1 MIATRLPLNLG
12 PIHFIGIGG
21 IGMSG
26 IAEVLLNLG
35 YSVQGSDIKKT
46 NITVRLSSLGVN
58 IFYEHD
64 TDNVANCSVV
74 VISSAIRKDNL
85 ELAFAKQLGIPI
97 VSRAEMLAELMRMK
111 LNIVVAGSHGKTTT
125 TSLVASIAELGTLD
139 PTVINGGVIKAYGSN
154 ARLGEGEWMVVEADE
169 SDGSFN
175 KLPVTVAIVTNI
187 DKEHLDYYS
196 SFLKLKRAFQT
207 FISSVPFYGVAI
219 CCIDDK
225 NVASVISRVRDR
237 KIITY
242 GFSEKADI
250 TIRNLQVNEHG
261 TRFDLDDKIA
271 NIYLR
276 DFYLPMIGR
285 HNALNACAAI
295 LAASNLSIPIKF
307 IKNAL
312 AKFEGVSRRFT
323 RVGFFNGATII
334 DDYAHHPAEIEAV
347 ISAAKAIAKGRVIV
361 VHQPHRFSRL
371 RALFLDFKKCFRD
384 ADILGVAPVFAAGEL
399 KSDGPDSKTL
409 IKSVVMNKKSKVEYI
424 EDDVSFK
431 KFLKNNCDKGDIFLS
446 LGAGSITNW
455 VNNLSFLMDKP
466 GHQYNE

>member
-26 IAEVLLNLG
+26 IAEVLVNLG

-46 NITVRLSSLGVN
+46 NITVRLASLGVKT
-58 IFYEHD
+58 FYEHD
-64 TDNVANCSVV
+64 KENVSNCSVV
-74 VISSAIRKDNL
+74 VISSAIGKDNI

-125 TSLVASIAELGTLD
+125 TSLVASIAEVGNLD

-175 KLPVTVAIVTNI
+175 KLPATVAIVTNI

-196 SFLKLKRAFQT
+196 SFLNLKRAFER

-225 NVASVISRVRDR
+225 NVANVISNVKDR

-242 GFSEKADI
+242 GFSEKADF
-250 TIRNLQVNEHG
+250 TIRNLRICEQG
-261 TRFDLDDKIA
+261 TRFDLDDKVA
-271 NIYLR
+271 NIYMR
-276 DFYLPMIGR
+276 HYYLPKIC
-285 HNALNACAAI
+285 NYYLFQK
-295 LAASNLSIPIKF
+295 LSP
-307 IKNAL
+307 
-312 AKFEGVSRRFT
+312 
-323 RVGFFNGATII
+323 RV
-334 DDYAHHPAEIEAV
+334 
-347 ISAAKAIAKGRVIV
+347 
-361 VHQPHRFSRL
+361 
-371 RALFLDFKKCFRD
+371 
-384 ADILGVAPVFAAGEL
+384 
-399 KSDGPDSKTL
+399 
-409 IKSVVMNKKSKVEYI
+409 
-424 EDDVSFK
+424 
-431 KFLKNNCDKGDIFLS
+431 
-446 LGAGSITNW
+446 
-455 VNNLSFLMDKP
+455 
-466 GHQYNE
+466 

>member
-26 IAEVLLNLG
+26 IAEILVNLG

-46 NITVRLSSLGVN
+46 HITERLSTLSVK
-58 IFYEHD
+58 IFYDHD
-64 TDNVANCSVV
+64 KENVSNCSVV
-74 VISSAIRKDNL
+74 VISSAIKKENI
-85 ELAFAKQLGIPI
+85 ELSFAKQLGIPI

-125 TSLVASIAELGTLD
+125 TSLVASIAEAGNLD

-154 ARLGEGEWMVVEADE
+154 ARLGDGDWMVVEADE

-187 DKEHLDYYS
+187 DKEHLDYYG
-196 SFLKLKRAFQT
+196 SFPNLKQAFER
-207 FISSVPFYGVAI
+207 FISSVPFYGIAI

-225 NVASVISRVRDR
+225 NVAKVISHVKDR

-242 GFSEKADI
+242 GFSENADI
-250 TIRNLQVNEHG
+250 TIRNISVDEKG
-261 TRFDLDDKIA
+261 TRFDLDDKIT

-276 DFYLPMIGR
+276 DFHLPMIGQ

-295 LAASNLSIPIKF
+295 LAASNLSIPLKF
-307 IKNAL
+307 IKDAL
-312 AKFEGVSRRFT
+312 GKFEGVARRFT
-323 RVGFFNGATII
+323 RIGFFNGATII
-334 DDYAHHPAEIEAV
+334 DDYAHHPAEIKAV
-347 ISAAKAIAKGRVIV
+347 ISAAKEIATRRIIV

-371 RALFLDFKKCFRD
+371 KSLFTDFSKCFRD
-384 ADILGVAPVFAAGEL
+384 ADIVGITPVFAAGEPQI
-399 KSDGPDSKTL
+399 SDFDSKTL
-409 IKSVVMNKKSKVEYI
+409 INSVTRSGMQKVEYV
-424 EDDVSFK
+424 ENEASFSR
-431 KFLKNNCDKGDIFLS
+431 FLRNNCNKGDIFLT
-446 LGAGSITNW
+446 LGAGSITSW
-455 VNNLSFLMDKP
+455 VNNLPFLANNP
-466 GHQYNE
+466 GHE

>member
-26 IAEVLLNLG
+26 IAEVLVNLG

-46 NITVRLSSLGVN
+46 NITVRLASLGVKT
-58 IFYEHD
+58 FYEHD
-64 TDNVANCSVV
+64 RENVSNCSVV
-74 VISSAIRKDNL
+74 VISSAIGKDNI

-125 TSLVASIAELGTLD
+125 TSLVASIAEVGNLD

-175 KLPVTVAIVTNI
+175 KLPATVAIVTNI

-196 SFLKLKRAFQT
+196 SFLNLKRAFER

-225 NVASVISRVRDR
+225 HVAKVISNVKDR

-250 TIRNLQVNEHG
+250 TIRNLRIDEQG
-261 TRFDLDDKIA
+261 TRFDLDDKVA

-276 DFYLPMIGR
+276 DFYLPMIGQ
-285 HNALNACAAI
+285 HNALNA
-295 LAASNLSIPIKF
+295 
-307 IKNAL
+307 
-312 AKFEGVSRRFT
+312 
-323 RVGFFNGATII
+323 
-334 DDYAHHPAEIEAV
+334 
-347 ISAAKAIAKGRVIV
+347 
-361 VHQPHRFSRL
+361 
-371 RALFLDFKKCFRD
+371 
-384 ADILGVAPVFAAGEL
+384 
-399 KSDGPDSKTL
+399 
-409 IKSVVMNKKSKVEYI
+409 
-424 EDDVSFK
+424 
-431 KFLKNNCDKGDIFLS
+431 
-446 LGAGSITNW
+446 
-455 VNNLSFLMDKP
+455 
-466 GHQYNE
+466 

>member
-26 IAEVLLNLG
+26 IAEVLVNLG

-46 NITVRLSSLGVN
+46 NITDRLSSLGAKIFNEHHGENVN
-58 IFYEHD
+58 
-64 TDNVANCSVV
+64 NCSVV
-74 VISSAIRKDNL
+74 VISSAIRKNNI
-85 ELAFAKQLGIPI
+85 ELAFAKQLAIPI

-125 TSLVASIAELGTLD
+125 TSLVASIAEVGNLD

-196 SFLKLKRAFQT
+196 SFLNLKRAFES

-225 NVASVISRVRDR
+225 NVAHVISHVKDR

-250 TIRNLQVNEHG
+250 TIRNLRVNEQG

-276 DFYLPMIGR
+276 DFYLPMIGQ
-285 HNALNACAAI
+285 HNVLNAYAAI
-295 LAASNLSIPIKF
+295 LAASNLAIPIKF
-307 IKNAL
+307 IKSAL

-323 RVGFFNGATII
+323 KIGFFNGAIII

-347 ISAAKAIAKGRVIV
+347 IFAAKEIAKRRIIV

-371 RALFLDFKKCFRD
+371 KSLFKDFKKCFRE
-384 ADILGVAPVFAAGEL
+384 ADILGVTPVFAAGEA
-399 KSDGPDSKTL
+399 KVKGFDSKAL
-409 IKSVVMNKKSKVEYI
+409 IKSVTRNKAQKVEYI
-424 EDDVSFK
+424 EDEVSFSR
-431 KFLKNNCDKGDIFLS
+431 FLKNNCNRGDIFLA

-455 VNNLSFLMDKP
+455 VNNLSFLEDKP
-466 GHQYNE
+466 

>member
-26 IAEVLLNLG
+26 IAEILVNLG

-46 NITVRLSSLGVN
+46 HITERLSTLNVK
-58 IFYEHD
+58 IFYDHD
-64 TDNVANCSVV
+64 KENVSNCSVV
-74 VISSAIRKDNL
+74 VISSAIKKENI
-85 ELAFAKQLGIPI
+85 ELSFAKQLGIPI

-125 TSLVASIAELGTLD
+125 TSLVASIAEAGNLD

-154 ARLGEGEWMVVEADE
+154 ARLGEGDWMVVEADE

-187 DKEHLDYYS
+187 DKEHLDYYG
-196 SFLKLKRAFQT
+196 SFPNLKQAFER
-207 FISSVPFYGVAI
+207 FISSVPFYGIAI

-225 NVASVISRVRDR
+225 NVAKVISHVKDR

-242 GFSEKADI
+242 GFSENADI
-250 TIRNLQVNEHG
+250 TIRNISVDEKG
-261 TRFDLDDKIA
+261 TRFDLDDKIT

-276 DFYLPMIGR
+276 DFHLPMIGQ

-295 LAASNLSIPIKF
+295 LAASNLSIPLKF
-307 IKNAL
+307 IKDAL
-312 AKFEGVSRRFT
+312 GKFEGVARRFT
-323 RVGFFNGATII
+323 RIGFFNGATII
-334 DDYAHHPAEIEAV
+334 DDYAHHPAEIKAV
-347 ISAAKAIAKGRVIV
+347 ISAAKEIATRRIIV

-371 RALFLDFKKCFRD
+371 KSLFTDFSKCFRD
-384 ADILGVAPVFAAGEL
+384 ADIVGITPVFAAGEPQI
-399 KSDGPDSKTL
+399 SGFDSKTL
-409 IKSVVMNKKSKVEYI
+409 INSVTRSGMQKVEYV
-424 EDDVSFK
+424 ENEASFSR
-431 KFLKNNCDKGDIFLS
+431 FLRNNCNKGDIFLT
-446 LGAGSITNW
+446 LGAGSITSW
-455 VNNLSFLMDKP
+455 VNNLPFLANNP
-466 GHQYNE
+466 GHE

>member
-26 IAEVLLNLG
+26 IAEILVNLG

-46 NITVRLSSLGVN
+46 HITERLSTLSVK
-58 IFYEHD
+58 IFYDHD
-64 TDNVANCSVV
+64 KENVSNCSVV
-74 VISSAIRKDNL
+74 VISSAIKKENI
-85 ELAFAKQLGIPI
+85 ELSFAKQLGIPI

-125 TSLVASIAELGTLD
+125 TSLVASIAEAGNLD

-154 ARLGEGEWMVVEADE
+154 ARLGEGDWMVVEADE

-187 DKEHLDYYS
+187 DKEHLDYYG
-196 SFLKLKRAFQT
+196 SFPNLKQAFER
-207 FISSVPFYGVAI
+207 FISSVPFYGIAI

-225 NVASVISRVRDR
+225 NVAKVISHVKDR

-242 GFSEKADI
+242 GFSENADI
-250 TIRNLQVNEHG
+250 TIRNISVDEKG
-261 TRFDLDDKIA
+261 TRFDLDDKIT

-276 DFYLPMIGR
+276 DFHLPMIGQ

-295 LAASNLSIPIKF
+295 LAASNLSIPLKF
-307 IKNAL
+307 IKDAL
-312 AKFEGVSRRFT
+312 GKFEGVARRFT
-323 RVGFFNGATII
+323 RIGFFNGATII
-334 DDYAHHPAEIEAV
+334 DDYAHHPAEIKAV
-347 ISAAKAIAKGRVIV
+347 ISAAKEIATRRIIV

-371 RALFLDFKKCFRD
+371 KSLFTDFSKCFRD
-384 ADILGVAPVFAAGEL
+384 ADIVGITPVFAAGEPQI
-399 KSDGPDSKTL
+399 SGFDSKTL
-409 IKSVVMNKKSKVEYI
+409 INSVTRSGMQKVEYV
-424 EDDVSFK
+424 ENEASFSR
-431 KFLKNNCDKGDIFLS
+431 FLRNNCNKGDIFLT
-446 LGAGSITNW
+446 LGAGSITSW
-455 VNNLSFLMDKP
+455 VNNLPFLANNP
-466 GHQYNE
+466 GRE

>member
-26 IAEVLLNLG
+26 IAEILVNLG

-46 NITVRLSSLGVN
+46 HITERLSTLSVK
-58 IFYEHD
+58 IFYDHD
-64 TDNVANCSVV
+64 KENVSNCSVV
-74 VISSAIRKDNL
+74 VISSAIRKENI
-85 ELAFAKQLGIPI
+85 ELSFAKQLGIPI

-125 TSLVASIAELGTLD
+125 TSLVASIAEAGNLD

-154 ARLGEGEWMVVEADE
+154 ARLGEGDWMVVEADE

-187 DKEHLDYYS
+187 DKEHLDYYG
-196 SFLKLKRAFQT
+196 SFPNLKQAFER
-207 FISSVPFYGVAI
+207 FISSVPFYGIAI

-225 NVASVISRVRDR
+225 NVAKVISHVKDR

-242 GFSEKADI
+242 GFSENADI
-250 TIRNLQVNEHG
+250 TIRNISVDEKG
-261 TRFDLDDKIA
+261 TRFDLDDKIT

-276 DFYLPMIGR
+276 DFHLPMIGQ

-295 LAASNLSIPIKF
+295 LAASNLSIPLKF
-307 IKNAL
+307 IKDAL
-312 AKFEGVSRRFT
+312 GKFEGVARRFT
-323 RVGFFNGATII
+323 RIGFFNGATII
-334 DDYAHHPAEIEAV
+334 DDYAHHPAEIKAV
-347 ISAAKAIAKGRVIV
+347 ISAAKEIATRRIIV

-371 RALFLDFKKCFRD
+371 KSLFTDFSKCFRD
-384 ADILGVAPVFAAGEL
+384 ADIVGITPVFAAGEPQI
-399 KSDGPDSKTL
+399 SGFDSKTL
-409 IKSVVMNKKSKVEYI
+409 INSVTRSGMQKVEYV
-424 EDDVSFK
+424 ENEASFSR
-431 KFLKNNCDKGDIFLS
+431 FLRNNCNKGDIFLT
-446 LGAGSITNW
+446 LGAGSITSW
-455 VNNLSFLMDKP
+455 VNNLPFLANNP
-466 GHQYNE
+466 GRE

>member
-276 DFYLPMIGR
+276 DFHLPMIGR

-371 RALFLDFKKCFRD
+371 RSLFLDFKKCFRD
-384 ADILGVAPVFAAGEL
+384 ADILGIAPVFAAGEL
-399 KSDGPDSKTL
+399 KIDGPDSKTL

>member
-26 IAEVLLNLG
+26 IAEVLVNLG

-46 NITVRLSSLGVN
+46 NITVRLASLGVKT
-58 IFYEHD
+58 FYEHD
-64 TDNVANCSVV
+64 RENVSNCSVV
-74 VISSAIRKDNL
+74 VISSAIGKDNI

-125 TSLVASIAELGTLD
+125 TSLVASIAEVGNLD

-175 KLPVTVAIVTNI
+175 KLPATVAIVTNI

-196 SFLKLKRAFQT
+196 SFLNLKRAFER

-225 NVASVISRVRDR
+225 NVANVISNVKDR

-250 TIRNLQVNEHG
+250 TIRNLRVGEQG
-261 TRFDLDDKIA
+261 TRFDLDDKVA

-276 DFYLPMIGR
+276 DFYLPMIGQ

-295 LAASNLSIPIKF
+295 LAASNLSVPIKF
-307 IKNAL
+307 IKSAL

-323 RVGFFNGATII
+323 RIGFFNGATII
-334 DDYAHHPAEIEAV
+334 DDYAHHPVEIEAV
-347 ISAAKAIAKGRVIV
+347 ISAAKAITNGRIIV

-371 RALFLDFKKCFRD
+371 RSLFKDFKKCFRG
-384 ADILGVAPVFAAGEL
+384 ADILGIAPVFAAGEHQL
-399 KSDGPDSKTL
+399 DGFDSKTL
-409 IKSVVMNKKSKVEYI
+409 IKSFTKKETQKVEYI
-424 EDDVSFK
+424 EDEVSFS
-431 KFLKNNCDKGDIFLS
+431 KFLKTNCNRGDIFLT

-455 VNNLSFLMDKP
+455 VNNLSFLSDEN
-466 GHQYNE
+466 GHE

>member
-26 IAEVLLNLG
+26 IAEILVNLG

-46 NITVRLSSLGVN
+46 NITERLSSLGVKVS
-58 IFYEHD
+58 YDHYKE
-64 TDNVANCSVV
+64 NVSNCSVV
-74 VISSAIRKDNL
+74 VISSAIRKENI
-85 ELAFAKQLGIPI
+85 ELSFAKQLGIPI
-97 VSRAEMLAELMRMK
+97 VSRAEMLAELMRMR

-125 TSLVASIAELGTLD
+125 TSLVASIAEAGNLD

-196 SFLKLKRAFQT
+196 SFQNLKSAFER
-207 FISSVPFYGVAI
+207 FISSVPFYGLAI
-219 CCIDDK
+219 CCVDDK
-225 NVASVISRVRDR
+225 NVAKVVSSVKDR

-242 GFSEKADI
+242 GFSENADI
-250 TIRNLQVNEHG
+250 TIRNLSVDEEG
-261 TRFDLDDKIA
+261 TRFDLDDKIT

-276 DFYLPMIGR
+276 DFYLPMVGE

-295 LAASNLSIPIKF
+295 LAASNLSIPLKF
-307 IKNAL
+307 VKDAL

-323 RVGFFNGATII
+323 RIGYFNGATII
-334 DDYAHHPAEIEAV
+334 DDYAHHPAEIKAV
-347 ISAAKAIAKGRVIV
+347 ISAAKKIAKRKIIV

-371 RALFLDFKKCFRD
+371 KSLFTHYKKCFKD
-384 ADILGVAPVFAAGEL
+384 ADILGITPIFAAGEP
-399 KSDGPDSKTL
+399 KIDGFDSKTL
-409 IKSVVMNKKSKVEYI
+409 ISSIIRNETQKVEFI
-424 EDDVSFK
+424 EDEASFSI
-431 KFLKNNCDKGDIFLS
+431 FLKNNCNKGDIFLT
-446 LGAGSITNW
+446 LGAGSITSW
-455 VNNLSFLMDKP
+455 VNNLSFLENKP
-466 GHQYNE
+466 GH

>member
-26 IAEVLLNLG
+26 IAEVLVNLG
-35 YSVQGSDIKKT
+35 YYVQGSDIKKT
-46 NITVRLSSLGVN
+46 NITVRLASLGVKT
-58 IFYEHD
+58 FYEHD
-64 TDNVANCSVV
+64 RENVRNCSVV
-74 VISSAIRKDNL
+74 VISSAIGKDNI
-85 ELAFAKQLGIPI
+85 ELAFAKQLGIPV

-125 TSLVASIAELGTLD
+125 TSLVASIAEVGNLD

-154 ARLGEGEWMVVEADE
+154 ARLGEGDWMVVEADE

-175 KLPVTVAIVTNI
+175 KLPATVAIVTNI

-196 SFLKLKRAFQT
+196 SFLNLKRAFER

-225 NVASVISRVRDR
+225 NVANVISNVKDR

-242 GFSEKADI
+242 GFSEKADF
-250 TIRNLQVNEHG
+250 TIRNLRVGEQG
-261 TRFDLDDKIA
+261 TRFDLDDKVA

-276 DFYLPMIGR
+276 DFYLPMIGQ

-295 LAASNLSIPIKF
+295 LAASNLSVPIKF
-307 IKNAL
+307 IKSAL

-323 RVGFFNGATII
+323 RIGFFNGAMII
-334 DDYAHHPAEIEAV
+334 DDYAHHPVEIEAV
-347 ISAAKAIAKGRVIV
+347 ISAAKAITNGRIIV

-371 RALFLDFKKCFRD
+371 RSLFEDFKKCFKG
-384 ADILGVAPVFAAGEL
+384 ADILGITPVFAAGEHQL
-399 KSDGPDSKTL
+399 DGFDSETL
-409 IKSVVMNKKSKVEYI
+409 IKSFAKKETQKVEYI
-424 EDDVSFK
+424 EDEVSFN
-431 KFLKNNCDKGDIFLS
+431 KFLKTNCNRDDIFLT

-455 VNNLSFLMDKP
+455 VNNLSFLSDEN
-466 GHQYNE
+466 GNE

>member
-26 IAEVLLNLG
+26 IAEVLFNLG

-276 DFYLPMIGR
+276 DFHLPMIGR

-384 ADILGVAPVFAAGEL
+384 ADILGIAPVFAAGEL
-399 KSDGPDSKTL
+399 KIDGPDSKAL
-409 IKSVVMNKKSKVEYI
+409 IKSVVMNEKSKVEYI

>member
-1 MIATRLPLNLG
+1 MIATRLPLSLG

-26 IAEVLLNLG
+26 IAEVLVNLG
-35 YSVQGSDIKKT
+35 YSIQGSDIKKT
-46 NITVRLSSLGVN
+46 KITARLSSLGIK

-64 TDNVANCSVV
+64 RDNVSNSSVV
-74 VISSAIRKDNL
+74 VISSAIRKDNI
-85 ELAFAKQLGIPI
+85 ELAFAKGLGIPI

-125 TSLVASIAELGTLD
+125 TSLVASIAEVGNLD

-196 SFLKLKRAFQT
+196 NFLNLKRAFEK

-225 NVASVISRVRDR
+225 NVSSVISQVNDR

-242 GFSEKADI
+242 GFSERADV
-250 TIRNLQVNEHG
+250 TIRNLTVSERG
-261 TRFDLDDKIA
+261 TRFDLDDKVA

-276 DFYLPMIGR
+276 DFYLPMIGQ

-307 IKNAL
+307 IKSAL

-323 RVGFFNGATII
+323 RVGFFNGASII

-347 ISAAKAIAKGRVIV
+347 ISAAKAIVTGKIIV

-371 RALFLDFKKCFRD
+371 RSLYRDFKKCFRD
-384 ADILGVAPVFAAGEL
+384 ADVLGIAPVFAAGEP
-399 KSDGPDSKTL
+399 KIDGFDSQNL
-409 IKSVVMNKKSKVEYI
+409 IKSVSSNKTQKVEYI
-424 EDDVSFK
+424 EDEASFS
-431 KFLKNNCDKGDIFLS
+431 KFLKNNCNKGDIFLT

-455 VNNLSFLMDKP
+455 VNSLSFLMDNP
-466 GHQYNE
+466 GQEYNE

>member
-26 IAEVLLNLG
+26 IAEILVNLG

-46 NITVRLSSLGVN
+46 HITERLSTLSVK
-58 IFYEHD
+58 IFYDHD
-64 TDNVANCSVV
+64 KENVSNCSVV
-74 VISSAIRKDNL
+74 VISSAIKKENI
-85 ELAFAKQLGIPI
+85 ELSFAKQLGIPI

-125 TSLVASIAELGTLD
+125 TSLVASIAEAGNLD

-154 ARLGEGEWMVVEADE
+154 ARLGDGDWMVVEADE

-187 DKEHLDYYS
+187 DKEHLDYYG
-196 SFLKLKRAFQT
+196 SFPNLKQAFER

-225 NVASVISRVRDR
+225 NVAKVISHVKDR

-242 GFSEKADI
+242 GFSENADI
-250 TIRNLQVNEHG
+250 TIRNISVDEKG
-261 TRFDLDDKIA
+261 TRFDLDDKIT

-276 DFYLPMIGR
+276 DFHLPMIGQ

-295 LAASNLSIPIKF
+295 LAASNLSIPLKF
-307 IKNAL
+307 IKDAL
-312 AKFEGVSRRFT
+312 GKFEGVARRFT
-323 RVGFFNGATII
+323 RIGFFNGATII
-334 DDYAHHPAEIEAV
+334 DDYAHHPAEIKAV
-347 ISAAKAIAKGRVIV
+347 ISAAKEIATRRIIV

-371 RALFLDFKKCFRD
+371 KSLFTDFSKCFRD
-384 ADILGVAPVFAAGEL
+384 ADIVGITPVFAAGETQI
-399 KSDGPDSKTL
+399 SGFDSKTL
-409 IKSVVMNKKSKVEYI
+409 INSVTRSGIQKVEYV
-424 EDDVSFK
+424 ENEASFSR
-431 KFLKNNCDKGDIFLS
+431 FLRNNCNKGDIFLT
-446 LGAGSITNW
+446 LGAGSITSW
-455 VNNLSFLMDKP
+455 VNNLPFLANNP
-466 GHQYNE
+466 GHEINE

>member
-26 IAEVLLNLG
+26 IAEVLFNLG

-125 TSLVASIAELGTLD
+125 TSLVASIAEVGNLD

-276 DFYLPMIGR
+276 DFHLPMIGR

-371 RALFLDFKKCFRD
+371 RSLFLDFKKCFRD
-384 ADILGVAPVFAAGEL
+384 ADILGIAPVFAAGEL
-399 KSDGPDSKTL
+399 KIDGPDSKAL
-409 IKSVVMNKKSKVEYI
+409 IKSVVMNEKSKVEYI

>member
-26 IAEVLLNLG
+26 IAEILVNLG

-46 NITVRLSSLGVN
+46 NITERLSSLGVKVS
-58 IFYEHD
+58 YDHYKE
-64 TDNVANCSVV
+64 NVSNCSVV
-74 VISSAIRKDNL
+74 VISSAIRKENI
-85 ELAFAKQLGIPI
+85 ELSFAKQLGIPI
-97 VSRAEMLAELMRMK
+97 VSRAEMLAELMRMR

-125 TSLVASIAELGTLD
+125 TSLVASIAEAGNLD

-196 SFLKLKRAFQT
+196 SFQNLKSAFER
-207 FISSVPFYGVAI
+207 FISSVPFYGLAI
-219 CCIDDK
+219 CCVDDK
-225 NVASVISRVRDR
+225 NVAKVVSSVKDR

-242 GFSEKADI
+242 GFSENADI
-250 TIRNLQVNEHG
+250 TIRNLSVDEEG
-261 TRFDLDDKIA
+261 TRFDLDDKIT

-276 DFYLPMIGR
+276 DFYLPMVGE

-295 LAASNLSIPIKF
+295 LAASNLSIPLKF
-307 IKNAL
+307 VKDAL

-323 RVGFFNGATII
+323 RIGYFNGATII
-334 DDYAHHPAEIEAV
+334 DDYAHHPAEIKAV
-347 ISAAKAIAKGRVIV
+347 ISAAKKIAKR
-361 VHQPHRFSRL
+361 
-371 RALFLDFKKCFRD
+371 
-384 ADILGVAPVFAAGEL
+384 
-399 KSDGPDSKTL
+399 
-409 IKSVVMNKKSKVEYI
+409 
-424 EDDVSFK
+424 
-431 KFLKNNCDKGDIFLS
+431 
-446 LGAGSITNW
+446 
-455 VNNLSFLMDKP
+455 
-466 GHQYNE
+466 